1 MCPFETAYLYP
12 LDKYLVVQLLGHR
25 VVLFL
30 FFLRNLH
37 TVFQSGCTSLHSHQ
51 QCKRDPLSPH
61 PCQHLSLPELL
72 MLAILTGV
80 RWYLIVVLIC
90 ISLMMSD
97 VEHFFMCWLAIW
109 TSSLEKCLFMSFA
122 HFFTGL
128 FFLGVLSLLSSL

>member
-1 MCPFETAYLYP
+1 MCPFETAYLYA

-30 FFLRNLH
+30 IWGESLQ

-51 QCKRDPLSPH
+51 QCKRDPLSLH
-61 PCQHLSLPELL
+61 PRQHLLLPQLL

-90 ISLMMSD
+90 ISQMMSD
-97 VEHFFMCWLAIW
+97 VEHFFM
-109 TSSLEKCLFMSFA
+109 
-122 HFFTGL
+122 
-128 FFLGVLSLLSSL
+128 